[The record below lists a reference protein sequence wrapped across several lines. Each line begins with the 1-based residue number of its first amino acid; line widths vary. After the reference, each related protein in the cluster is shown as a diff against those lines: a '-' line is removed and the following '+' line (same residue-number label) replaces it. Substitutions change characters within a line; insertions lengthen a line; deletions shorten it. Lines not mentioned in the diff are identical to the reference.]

1 METALRI
8 ASSDN
13 VRKTRVRVLA
23 VDESGQIKVLPGALP
38 LTPPTLYAYQIELLL
53 NMVFRLSPY
62 EMNGKLKKNTCFFPN
77 DYFEM
82 S

>member
-38 LTPPTLYAYQIELLL
+38 LTPPHTLC
-53 NMVFRLSPY
+53 LSNRTLIKY
-62 EMNGKLKKNTCFFPN
+62 GVSVKSL
-77 DYFEM
+77 
-82 S
+82 